1 MNQSKWCKNADTAE
15 NEPLQ
20 WCRNIKAVN
29 KKRGSESLSGH
40 ELPKKRA
47 SKELLHIA
55 NKKRPSWK
63 DVSLAQLESQTRCT
77 LEVTLS
83 NLDSCLDTLDSWQD
97 SWQDSWHQ
105 SSAAPINGNTISL
118 AFGPQK
124 SCFHEAETK
133 KGPIDDKQILPK
145 KTLPEES
152 RALAGTAWKW
162 RSAHSS
168 HLL

>member
-1 MNQSKWCKNADTAE
+1 MLCSWVRRPHVSFFLPKCNNNHPYMYGQVPRKMNQSKWCKNADTAE

-20 WCRNIKAVN
+20 WCRNIRAVN

-47 SKELLHIA
+47 SKELLHNA

-63 DVSLAQLESQTRCT
+63 DVSLAQLESQTPCT

-83 NLDSCLDTLDSWQD
+83 ILDWCLDKLD

-105 SSAAPINGNTISL
+105 SSAAPINWNTVNL
-118 AFGPQK
+118 VFGP
-124 SCFHEAETK
+124 
-133 KGPIDDKQILPK
+133 
-145 KTLPEES
+145 
-152 RALAGTAWKW
+152 
-162 RSAHSS
+162 
-168 HLL
+168 